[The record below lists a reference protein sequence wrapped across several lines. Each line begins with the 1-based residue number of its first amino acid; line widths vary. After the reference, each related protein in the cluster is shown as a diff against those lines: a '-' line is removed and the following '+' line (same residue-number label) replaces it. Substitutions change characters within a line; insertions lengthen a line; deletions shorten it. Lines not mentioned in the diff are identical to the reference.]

1 MITSKILAQS
11 SSCIQNCLSS
21 DPGSDRFACERA
33 CASGGSGSSSGG
45 KIINPIIGDLGSLS
59 GVEFFQKLLPA
70 LVGLGFMVGVIIF
83 FFVMLLGAIQWITS
97 GGDKAGV
104 EGARGKIMNAIIG
117 LVILFSLLA
126 IVKLIESFFGIDI
139 LTIDIGPLKI
149 E

>member
-1 MITSKILAQS
+1 MIINYLAQV
-11 SSCIQNCLSS
+11 N
-21 DPGSDRFACERA
+21 DGDGRA
-33 CASGGSGSSSGG
+33 GSGSSGRSLQDYQFR
-45 KIINPIIGDLGSLS
+45 NPILGDNLQGLT
-59 GVEFFQKLLPA
+59 GEEFFQKLLPA
-70 LVGLGFMVGVIIF
+70 LVGLGFVVGIVIF

-117 LVILFSLLA
+117 IVILFSLLA